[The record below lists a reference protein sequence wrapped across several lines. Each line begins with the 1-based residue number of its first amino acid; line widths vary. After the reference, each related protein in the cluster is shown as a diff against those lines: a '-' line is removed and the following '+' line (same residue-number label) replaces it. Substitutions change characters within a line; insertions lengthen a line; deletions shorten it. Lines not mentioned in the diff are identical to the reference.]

1 MKGNPILTQRDLPP
15 GREAPVTNA
24 GHADLIQARDGSWW
38 ALFLASRTYGGT
50 HYNTGRETFLLPVE
64 WKNDW
69 PVILPAGQAIPYG
82 LRGPAGMLVENQ
94 APATGNFTWR
104 DDFDSLRLK
113 SEWMYVRVPRKSW
126 VDLRSRPGTLT
137 IHAQATPLE
146 SLGNPSFLGRRL
158 QHISFEASTALV
170 LPRAGHVAAGL
181 VAFQSEDFWYFF
193 GARRA
198 GRDLQL
204 FVQRRKAHVTELVA
218 TMTVP
223 DAAPLTLHIRGE
235 AGSLSFLYAVAGQ
248 PAQVFRANEDGTLL
262 STDVAGGFVGA
273 TVGPFALR
281 E

>member
-1 MKGNPILTQRDLPP
+1 VPYEGNPILTQRDLPP
-15 GREAPVTNA
+15 GREAPITNA
-24 GHADLIQARDGSWW
+24 GHADLIEARDGSWW
-38 ALFLASRTYGGT
+38 AVFLASRTYGGT

-69 PVILPAGQAIPYG
+69 PVILAKGQAIPYAV
-82 LRGPAGMLVENQ
+82 RGPTGKQ

-104 DDFDSLRLK
+104 DDFDTPRLNG
-113 SEWMYVRVPRKSW
+113 EWMYVREPRTRW
-126 VDLRSRPGTLT
+126 ADLRARPGKLT
-137 IHAQATPLE
+137 IHAQPTPLE

-158 QHISFEASTALV
+158 QHISFEASTALT
-170 LPRAGHVAAGL
+170 LPKAGHVAAGI

-204 FVQRRKAHVTELVA
+204 FLQRRKAKVTEMLG
-218 TMTVP
+218 TITVP
-223 DAAPLTLHIRGE
+223 DDPAPLTLQIRGDG
-235 AGSLSFLYAVAGQ
+235 ASLSFLYGR
-248 PAQVFRANEDGTLL
+248 PAQTFKANEDGTVL

-273 TVGPFALR
+273 TVGPYARR